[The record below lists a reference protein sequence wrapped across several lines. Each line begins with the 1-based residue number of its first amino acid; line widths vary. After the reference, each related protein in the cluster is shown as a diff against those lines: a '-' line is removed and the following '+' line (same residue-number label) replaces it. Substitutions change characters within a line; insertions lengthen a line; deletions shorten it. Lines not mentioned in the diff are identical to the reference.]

1 MMIDVIVTETV
12 IKELEMKDRD
22 RTQEIKI
29 EIEDIEKVGAD
40 RGHLW
45 EDNMNDV
52 IIEDRL
58 QGEDI
63 AVDPDHPY
71 READIDK
78 YSPQP
83 KLIN

>member
-40 RGHLW
+40 RGHL
-45 EDNMNDV
+45 
-52 IIEDRL
+52 
-58 QGEDI
+58 
-63 AVDPDHPY
+63 
-71 READIDK
+71 
-78 YSPQP
+78 
-83 KLIN
+83 

>member
-1 MMIDVIVTETV
+1 
-12 IKELEMKDRD
+12 
-22 RTQEIKI
+22 
-29 EIEDIEKVGAD
+29 
-40 RGHLW
+40 
-45 EDNMNDV
+45 MNDV